1 MSIADPP
8 PQVNPGFR
16 RVLADPKRYLNELII
31 AIHEGRVVPIIG
43 PELLQVDDDQ
53 GNPVPLYDYVAR
65 KLADQLGFTFPGEY
79 TLQDVVS
86 AYARSNERIE
96 SIYPSI
102 YAILQERQ
110 FTTPPALCQLAGI
123 GKFPLFITT
132 TFDSLMSQAVDK
144 VRSEPATQVVYSGTR
159 VRGDLEEGWDKEGK
173 PATVFHLLGRASG
186 APNYVVTEEDTL
198 EFLTKLHTDAPQMKL
213 FDALMNKHLLILGC
227 SFPDWLARF
236 FIRMTKRAK
245 LSSQRPEMELLADN
259 RSQGDS
265 TLALFLDNFSYSTR
279 LFPVS
284 AAEFVN
290 QLATCWQ
297 ERYGAAAAP
306 AAPAPPPEPA
316 RLQQEEMPD
325 GALLISYF
333 SQDRAAAERLYT
345 ALSDV
350 ADVWYDRVQLEA
362 GDDWAAGIQSG
373 IARCHLFVPVLSRKS
388 AGKMEGYF
396 RREWYMAEDRKKG
409 MARELPFI
417 LPVIIDDL
425 PPNSMGVPEVFWAAQ
440 ATQLPDGHA
449 TDAFVAQV
457 MAKLRKVRKMLQGQA

>member
-1 MSIADPP
+1 MSSIDPP
-8 PQVNPGFR
+8 PPGHPGFR

-43 PELLQVDDDQ
+43 PELLQVDDDA
-53 GNPVPLYDYVAR
+53 GNPVALYDYVAAR
-65 KLADQLGFTFPGEY
+65 LADQFAFRFTGPY

-102 YAILQERQ
+102 YAILQERPL
-110 FTTPPALCQLAGI
+110 TTPPALRQLAGI
-123 GKFPLFITT
+123 GRFSLFITT
-132 TFDSLMSQAVDK
+132 TFDSLMSQAVAEA
-144 VRSEPATQVVYSGTR
+144 RPRPATQVVYSGTR
-159 VRGDLEEGWDKEGK
+159 VRGDLETRWDAEGTT
-173 PATVFHLLGRASG
+173 TVFHLLGRASG

-198 EFLTKLHTDAPQMKL
+198 EFLTKLHTDAPHMKL
-213 FDALMNKHLLILGC
+213 FDELMNKHLLILGC

-284 AAEFVN
+284 AAEFVD
-290 QLATCWQ
+290 QLATRWH
-297 ERYGAAAAP
+297 ERYGP
-306 AAPAPPPEPA
+306 ATAGPPPVPEPIPA
-316 RLQQEEMPD
+316 QEEEMPD

-333 SQDRAAAERLYT
+333 SGDRPAAERLYT

-362 GDDWAAGIQSG
+362 GDDWAAGIQRG
-373 IARCHLFVPVLSRKS
+373 VARCHLFVPVLSRKS
-388 AGKMEGYF
+388 AGRMEGYF
-396 RREWYMAEDRKKG
+396 RREWYMAEDRKQG

-425 PPNSMGVPEVFWAAQ
+425 PPNASGVPEVFWAAQ
-440 ATQLPDGHA
+440 AAQLPDGRA

-457 MAKLRKVRKMLQGQA
+457 AAKLRKVRTMLKGQS